1 MNKIEFGKNLK
12 EVARQLFEEGI
23 KSVEPNQLFEKYF
36 QIEKNKLAISD
47 IYGNTKKYYLDEF
60 EKIFVIGAGKAS
72 AAMASKVEQI
82 LGDKINSGI
91 VVTKYDF
98 GADLKVIEQIEAG
111 HPLPDD
117 NGIIASTKIEDICI
131 KASEKDLI
139 INLISG
145 GASSLLPSPVES
157 INLED
162 KIQTTKLL
170 LNSGATIEEMN
181 AIRKHISTVKGGQLM
196 QAAFP
201 ATVISLI
208 ISDVI
213 GDEPGTIG
221 SGPFLFDNSTFS
233 DCLSILKK
241 YDLFN
246 MVPSSILEYLIEG
259 KSKNKPETP
268 SEQDPIFLKA
278 DNFIIGNNL
287 IFLNRIKDT
296 ARLLGYDSKI
306 LSTQL
311 SGESKQ
317 VGINIIS
324 DAIDFL
330 EHGAEAGK
338 KYCLI
343 YGGETTVQVI
353 GSGKGGRNQE
363 MVLSAAKKLSGHK
376 GIALLSCGSDGN
388 DGPTDSAGAYCDWTT
403 IERGKELGII
413 AKDYLMENNSYN
425 YFDKLDDLI
434 ITGPTNT
441 NVMDVQIVLIDANL
455 N

>member
-1 MNKIEFGKNLK
+1 MNTLEHGKDLK
-12 EVARQLFEEGI
+12 EVALQLFVEGI
-23 KSVEPNQLFEKYF
+23 KSVEPNQLLEKNF
-36 QIEKNKLAISD
+36 LIEKNKLAISD
-47 IYGNTKKYYLDEF
+47 IYGNTKKYYLDDF
-60 EKIFVIGAGKAS
+60 ERILVIGAGKAS
-72 AAMASKVEQI
+72 AAMASKIEEI

-98 GADLKVIEQIEAG
+98 GADLKIIEQIEAG
-111 HPLPDD
+111 HPLPDN
-117 NGIIASTKIEDICI
+117 NGIIAAGKIKDICI
-131 KASEKDLI
+131 EATEKDLI

-145 GASSLLPSPVES
+145 GASSLLPSPVENIS
-157 INLED
+157 LDD

-181 AIRKHISTVKGGQLM
+181 AVRKHISNTKGGQLM

-221 SGPFLFDNSTFS
+221 SGPFVFDNSTFS
-233 DCLSILKK
+233 DCLIILKK

-246 MVPSSILEYLIEG
+246 MVPSSILEYIIEG

-268 SEQDPIFLKA
+268 SAQDLIFSKG

-287 IFLNRIKDT
+287 ICLNRIKD
-296 ARLLGYDSKI
+296 AALQLGYDSKI
-306 LSTQL
+306 LNTQL
-311 SGESKQ
+311 SGEAKQ
-317 VGINIIS
+317 VGISIVS

-330 EHGAEAGK
+330 EHGAEVGK

-343 YGGETTVQVI
+343 YGGETTVQVV

-363 MVLSAAKKLSGHK
+363 MVLSAAIKLSGHK
-376 GIALLSCGSDGN
+376 GIAMLSCGSDGN
-388 DGPTDSAGAYCDWTT
+388 DGPTNAAGAFCDWRT
-403 IERGKELGII
+403 IDRGKESGILVE
-413 AKDYLMENNSYN
+413 DYLMENDSYN
-425 YFDKLDDLI
+425 YFNKLNDLI
-434 ITGPTNT
+434 ITGPTKT
-441 NVMDVQIVLIDANL
+441 NVMDVQIVLINKSF